1 MIDSVV
7 NRRPR
12 HAVRDGDLG
21 LVSAVA
27 TATASAVRNRVVVRI
42 PAGTWATCSVNVC
55 SGQTVVRHR
64 QRRVDDA
71 LTWHV

>member
-42 PAGTWATCSVNVC
+42 PAGTWATCSVKC
-55 SGQTVVRHR
+55 L
-64 QRRVDDA
+64 QRTDSRPA
-71 LTWHV
+71 PPTPR